1 VLLPRSVKKVLVWH
15 RGALGDVLLSGPALT
30 ALAAH
35 YPEACFTLLGAP
47 SRLALLAAN
56 LPVAAIW
63 DSQRADWAHLFMPET
78 RLPER
83 LLKLLAD
90 FDLAVIF
97 SPQPRPQIAARLQE
111 AGIRAVR
118 WLPTFPS
125 QEQVHVSRFQARHLK
140 EWGINPMPG
149 PFRLIMT
156 PEAQA
161 AAQVWYEA
169 GSGGGKWS
177 LPWVALAPGS
187 GHRLKNWPLANYGE
201 LACRLQ
207 AGLGARVIWV
217 AGPAE
222 AKWRGKIEVLASA
235 PGQHLLFDLPLPH
248 LAAYLERCQLY
259 VGGDSGIT
267 HLVAATGGPAVL
279 ALFGPTD
286 PQVWAPPGPQVTV
299 LSCARRCAPCARG
312 REIPCPSA
320 ACWEDLTVAQVYA
333 AAVAALGA

>member
-1 VLLPRSVKKVLVWH
+1 MLLPRSVKKVLVWH

-156 PEAQA
+156 PEARVGDYVLVHTGYAIAVLDPEEAEASLA
-161 AAQVWYEA
+161 AFAE
-169 GSGGGKWS
+169 
-177 LPWVALAPGS
+177 LAAIQETLE
-187 GHRLKNWPLANYGE
+187 RGE
-201 LACRLQ
+201 LPPHGGQ
-207 AGLGARVIWV
+207 EKD
-217 AGPAE
+217 PA
-222 AKWRGKIEVLASA
+222 A
-235 PGQHLLFDLPLPH
+235 
-248 LAAYLERCQLY
+248 
-259 VGGDSGIT
+259 
-267 HLVAATGGPAVL
+267 
-279 ALFGPTD
+279 
-286 PQVWAPPGPQVTV
+286 
-299 LSCARRCAPCARG
+299 
-312 REIPCPSA
+312 
-320 ACWEDLTVAQVYA
+320 
-333 AAVAALGA
+333 